1 MGGTGVIEE
10 AERVMVITAHP
21 DDAEFTVAG
30 TVAKWAREGKAVI
43 YVICT
48 DGSRGSNDPKVRP
61 EHMVSVRKAEQE
73 AAAKVLGVEEIV
85 YLGYEDGTLQP
96 TLDLRR
102 DLTRAIRR
110 YRPDIVICPDP
121 TFRYGDS
128 YLNHPDHRAAGD
140 AALDAVFPSARTRY
154 IFPELL
160 AEGLEPHKVRMVL
173 LRGAPSRDLW
183 VDISDTIELKIAALK
198 KHESQVSRIQGL
210 EERIRGRAREEAT
223 GRDMTYAESFKR
235 IILG

>member
-1 MGGTGVIEE
+1 MTEE
-10 AERVMVITAHP
+10 TERVMVITAHP

-30 TVAKWAREGKAVI
+30 TVARWVREGKTVI

-61 EHMVSVRKAEQE
+61 EQLVTIRRAEQE
-73 AAAKVLGVEEIV
+73 AAARILGVEEIV
-85 YLGYEDGTLQP
+85 YLGYEDGTLQH
-96 TLDLRR
+96 TLALRR
-102 DLTRAIRR
+102 DLTREIRR
-110 YRPDIVICPDP
+110 YRPDIVVCPDP
-121 TFRYGDS
+121 TVRYYGDG

-160 AEGLEPHKVRMVL
+160 SEGLEPHKVREVYI
-173 LRGAPSRDLW
+173 RGALSPNFW
-183 VDISDTIELKIAALK
+183 VDISDTIGLKIAALK
-198 KHESQVSRIQGL
+198 KHESQVGRIQGW
-210 EERIRGRAREEAT
+210 EERVRDRARGEAT
-223 GRDMTYAESFKR
+223 GQDMTYAESFKR